1 MKLEILKDDKHH
13 VNAQSYE
20 SENTGSLKML
30 TIYTMEMNAV
40 VNHFQFGLPKFIAYQ
55 RCLIGSPHQPE

>member
-13 VNAQSYE
+13 VNTQSYE

-30 TIYTMEMNAV
+30 TIYTMEMNVV
-40 VNHFQFGLPKFIAYQ
+40 VNHFQFGLPKFMAYQ